1 MRLTHVLA
9 VLSVPEPLWSDSC
22 DSAGGPG
29 TRLQPWRQRSE
40 QLYESAQEATQR
52 DKQLV
57 QTPSK
62 HTGNVSI
69 YIFTELTMFVCGNL
83 HVLQL

>member
-1 MRLTHVLA
+1 MRLTSALA
-9 VLSVPEPLWSDSC
+9 VLPVPEPLWSDSC

-29 TRLQPWRQRSE
+29 TRLQPWRQRSGR
-40 QLYESAQEATQR
+40 LYESAQEATQR

-62 HTGNVSI
+62 HTGNV
-69 YIFTELTMFVCGNL
+69 YMFTGLTMFVCGTP